1 MVLDLAQDQ
10 LQVMELDQV
19 QGVEVELG
27 LDMDPVQVLVIHQV
41 VAMELASHQDQE
53 HHNQVQ
59 AIQVNLAQV

>member
-1 MVLDLAQDQ
+1 MVLGLVQDQ
-10 LQVMELDQV
+10 LLVMELDQV
-19 QGVEVELG
+19 QEVE

-41 VAMELASHQDQE
+41 VAMELASYQDQE

>member
-19 QGVEVELG
+19 QEVELG

-59 AIQVNLAQV
+59 VIQVNLAQV

>member
-1 MVLDLAQDQ
+1 MVLDLVQDQ

-19 QGVEVELG
+19 QEMELV
-27 LDMDPVQVLVIHQV
+27 LDPVQVLAIHQV
-41 VAMELASHQDQE
+41 IAMELVSHQDQE